1 MSRPAYHVDVATTAI
16 PAAIA
21 QPPGG
26 IQTAGFPAHSKFAS
40 AWANWLFNFLGG
52 WTRELDQSCLRA
64 IDVVTSNAT
73 ALLLK
78 GSGSGF
84 ALEENAGLS
93 NLGLTSGGAY
103 VILGRRVDLEET
115 GVAAKYPTGWTL
127 PNNSTVYGHARQETG
142 AGGSSTGELLLST
155 NATEPGYLPIWRGE
169 TDGTDLTSQTS
180 LADDAAQWLLPVDFL
195 DRVSI
200 TDTNDEIAFDV
211 TAANTIVPAFSLD
224 SSTPGGPGMQVTPGI
239 NSVGVD
245 VQLGAGSGSAFSTNL
260 TGSLVDSAGIRIAA
274 DAAAQSDGVVVTLA
288 NTTHGSG
295 VIITT
300 ASPEPGI
307 EIIGSAVTTGYAL
320 STTGTNGIDITP
332 KSLSSGI
339 TTRSGSGG
347 AGAAIN
353 AILQNTSGAAVNAS
367 TTSGGGTAVRA
378 SALGTATA
386 VVATAVNNPAG
397 TFDTSGTAAALTA
410 AAAGSGAGAV
420 VTAAVNA
427 ALVVSQTGSGANGNY
442 VAVFSPD
449 ITSPRKAAIN
459 IIPGNADP
467 SDPPSNGD
475 ITVTSAKGLL
485 VGEGTDGTSRSAWH
499 SLGGYACAYAQFAN
513 RTTPIGNSS
522 YLVVGSITTANN
534 GDKIKR
540 ANSVV
545 LLRLMFSMRTINT
558 SADSLLSIRITDTTA
573 NNVVFERTGSGGGD
587 LAAYFVPAY
596 ASAASPLLYW
606 VPGPAIEFPVTVPL
620 VGTRSYQVE
629 IAAPAAYSAVRVRDM
644 TMSFVGTVA

>member
-1 MSRPAYHVDVATTAI
+1 VSRPAYHVDVATTAI

-64 IDVVTSNAT
+64 VDAITSNAT

-84 ALEENAGLS
+84 ALEENAGLA

-103 VILGRRVDLEET
+103 LILGRRVDLEESAVVT
-115 GVAAKYPTGWTL
+115 KYPTGWTL
-127 PNNSTVYGHARQETG
+127 PNNSTVYAHARQETS

-155 NATEPGYLPIWRGE
+155 NPVEAGYLPIWQGE
-169 TDGTDLTSQTS
+169 TDGTDLTSQVS

-200 TDTNDEIAFDV
+200 TDTNDEVAFRV
-211 TAANTIVPAFSLD
+211 TAANTIVPAFVLNSA
-224 SSTPGGPGMQVTPGI
+224 TPGGTGIQVTPGA
-239 NSVGVD
+239 NAVGVD
-245 VQLGAGSGSAFSTNL
+245 VQLGAGSGSAFSANCTA
-260 TGSLVDSAGIRIAA
+260 SLIDSAGIRIAA
-274 DAAAQSDGVVVTLA
+274 DAASLSDGVVVTLA

-307 EIIGSAVTTGYAL
+307 NIVGSGVTTGYAL
-320 STTGTNGIDITP
+320 QTTGTEGLNITP
-332 KSLSSGI
+332 KSLSTGI
-339 TTRSGSGG
+339 TTRSGSSGSG
-347 AGAAIN
+347 SAIN
-353 AILQNTSGAAVNAS
+353 AILQNTSGAAVTAS

-378 SALGTATA
+378 SALGTATG

-397 TFDTSGTAAALTA
+397 TFDSSGSGAALTA
-410 AAAGSGAGAV
+410 TGAGTGAGAV
-420 VTAAVNA
+420 VSAAVNA
-427 ALVVSQTGSGANGNY
+427 ALVVSQTGNGANGNY

-449 ITSPRKAAIN
+449 ITSPRKAAMT

-467 SDPPSNGD
+467 SDPASNGD
-475 ITVTSAKGLL
+475 ITFSSAKGLL
-485 VGEGTDGTSRSAWH
+485 LGEETDNTWRSAWH
-499 SLGGYACAYAQFAN
+499 SLGGYACAYGQFAN
-513 RTTPIGNSS
+513 RTTPAGNSG
-522 YLVVGSITTANN
+522 YLTVGTITTTNN

-545 LLRLMFSMRTINT
+545 LLRLLFSMRTMNVSVDT
-558 SADSLLSIRITDTTA
+558 LLSIRITDTTA
-573 NNVVFERTGSGGGD
+573 ANVVFERTGSGGGD
-587 LAAYFVPAY
+587 TSAYFVPAF
-596 ASAASPLLYW
+596 ATIQHPLLYW
-606 VPGPAIEFPVTVPL
+606 VPGPAIEFPVTVPAT
-620 VGTRSYQVE
+620 GTRTYEVA
-629 IAAPAAYSAVRVRDM
+629 IATPAAYSPVRVRDM